1 MNKTFEISI
10 PTEWSEISIRTYA
23 NYINSMKDLED
34 HHEIAVQ
41 TISTLCNIKAE
52 VVEVMKLSDLQK
64 IQKNL
69 HKLISKPVNKKI
81 INKIEIDGEIYG
93 WHPKIDEMTLGEFVD
108 LETYAKDNDIAKMM
122 SVLYRPIIKEDGNRY
137 DVDPYDSDV
146 HSLNDVKFRNLSIDI
161 GNAIA
166 VFFWNFGTELQNNFL
181 LSSNKV
187 EKNQSQVDM
196 DGSV

>member
-41 TISTLCNIKAE
+41 TISTLCNINAE

-187 EKNQSQVDM
+187 EKNQ
-196 DGSV
+196 